1 MDPAVIYGSTRARIC
16 KPIWD
21 LAAMRRGEL
30 ALLSLALVTC
40 FCSVPG
46 DQLDYLIN
54 SGEKVFSSKRITSN
68 NSSHATKSIYWKMLI
83 WLHHSALLNGTVHKT
98 NPKFQKREK
107 SKTSPSF
114 FRPST
119 SQVQCLDHAAVSN
132 CCGISSECIK
142 KKFTG
147 TENKTW
153 CLVQT
158 ILEGECLT
166 LTPATER
173 FLFVPES
180 QLFAL
185 ALWEFRIWTLTQ
197 HGDFNLCLLSV
208 CLVLWD
214 AGTQERSWE
223 AGHSFTLL
231 ALRFTLGRALGDKN
245 PTFFKG
251 LKCQIEQHLWKI
263 LRLTLHFN
271 SPSI

>member
-1 MDPAVIYGSTRARIC
+1 
-16 KPIWD
+16 
-21 LAAMRRGEL
+21 MRRGEL

-83 WLHHSALLNGTVHKT
+83 WLHHSAPLNGTVHKT

-158 ILEGECLT
+158 ILEGECLI

-214 AGTQERSWE
+214 AGTQERSWK

-231 ALRFTLGRALGDKN
+231 ALRFTLGRALGAKN
-245 PTFFKG
+245 PSFFKG

-263 LRLTLHFN
+263 LRLMLHFN
-271 SPSI
+271 SAKHLNIWLNPPSATVLFQKT